1 MKYEKLIRMVAK
13 KTVWPENKE
22 QEFEA
27 YDTKEADEAF
37 EEIMAWYKD
46 AETKANALDNELF
59 ETRTELNAE
68 RITSTKTIDDLKAK
82 NKELEDSNTSYYYKT
97 ENLTSEVNRLKTDY
111 ENAKNQL
118 LVANSNFASLTD
130 KLNKSYELAQKQDNK
145 IEILTSSLE
154 EAENKLSEK
163 DTELNTTIKELESL
177 KDKYNTLTRTL
188 NQINELANFYNEW
201 KKSNS

>member
-59 ETRTELNAE
+59 ETKAELNAE
-68 RITSTKTIDDLKAK
+68 RITSTKTIDDLKTK

-118 LVANSNFASLTD
+118 LVANSNFANLTD
-130 KLNKSYELAQKQDNK
+130 KLNTSYELGQKQDNK
-145 IEILTSSLE
+145 IEMLTNSLE
-154 EAENKLSEK
+154 EAENKLAEK
-163 DTELNTTIKELESL
+163 DTELYTKNKELELL

-188 NQINELANFYNEW
+188 NQINELANFYNQW

>member
-1 MKYEKLIRMVAK
+1 MVAK

-46 AETKANALDNELF
+46 AETKAKALDNELF
-59 ETRTELNAE
+59 ETKAELNAE

-118 LVANSNFASLTD
+118 LVANSNFANLTD
-130 KLNKSYELAQKQDNK
+130 KLNTSYELGQKQDNK
-145 IEILTSSLE
+145 IEMLTNSLE
-154 EAENKLSEK
+154 EAENKLAEK
-163 DTELNTTIKELESL
+163 DTELYTTNKELELL

>member
-1 MKYEKLIRMVAK
+1 MVAK

-37 EEIMAWYKD
+37 EEILAWYKD

-59 ETRTELNAE
+59 ETRSELNAE

-118 LVANSNFASLTD
+118 LVANSNFANLTD
-130 KLNKSYELAQKQDNK
+130 KLNTSYELGQKQDNK
-145 IEILTSSLE
+145 IEILTNSLE
-154 EAENKLSEK
+154 EAENKLAEK
-163 DTELNTTIKELESL
+163 DTELYTTNKELELL

>member
-1 MKYEKLIRMVAK
+1 MKYEKLIRIVAK

-46 AETKANALDNELF
+46 AETKSKALDNELF
-59 ETRTELNAE
+59 ETKAELGAE
-68 RITSTKTIDDLKAK
+68 KITSTKTIEDLKTK

-118 LVANSNFASLTD
+118 LVANSNFANLTD

-145 IEILTSSLE
+145 IDMLTNSLE
-154 EAENKLSEK
+154 DAENKLAEK
-163 DTELNTTIKELESL
+163 ENELNVLNDKLNKL
-177 KDKYNTLTRTL
+177 NDKYDTLTKTL
-188 NQINELANFYNEW
+188 DKINELSNYYNQW

>member
-1 MKYEKLIRMVAK
+1 MVAK

-46 AETKANALDNELF
+46 AETKAKALDNELF
-59 ETRTELNAE
+59 ETRSELNAE
-68 RITSTKTIDDLKAK
+68 RISSTKTIDDLKAK

-97 ENLTSEVNRLKTDY
+97 ENLTSEVNRLKADY

-118 LVANSNFASLTD
+118 LVANSNFANLTD
-130 KLNKSYELAQKQDNK
+130 KLNTSYELGQKQDNK
-145 IEILTSSLE
+145 IEMLTNSLE
-154 EAENKLSEK
+154 EAENKLAEK
-163 DTELNTTIKELESL
+163 DTELYTTNKELELL

-188 NQINELANFYNEW
+188 NQINELANFYNQW

>member
-1 MKYEKLIRMVAK
+1 MVAK

-37 EEIMAWYKD
+37 EEILAWYKD

-59 ETRTELNAE
+59 ETKAELNAE

-118 LVANSNFASLTD
+118 LVANSNFANLTD
-130 KLNKSYELAQKQDNK
+130 KLNTSYELAQKQDNK

-163 DTELNTTIKELESL
+163 DTELYTTNKELEML

-188 NQINELANFYNEW
+188 NQINELANFYNQW

>member
-1 MKYEKLIRMVAK
+1 MVAK

-37 EEIMAWYKD
+37 EEILAWYKD

-59 ETRTELNAE
+59 DTRTELNAE
-68 RITSTKTIDDLKAK
+68 RISSTKTIDDLKAK

-97 ENLTSEVNRLKTDY
+97 ENLTSEVNRLKADY

-118 LVANSNFASLTD
+118 LVANSNFANLTD
-130 KLNKSYELAQKQDNK
+130 KLNTSYELGQKQDNK
-145 IEILTSSLE
+145 IEMLTNSLE

-163 DTELNTTIKELESL
+163 DTELYTTNKELELL

-188 NQINELANFYNEW
+188 NQINELANFYNQW

>member
-1 MKYEKLIRMVAK
+1 MVAK

-46 AETKANALDNELF
+46 AETKAKALDNELF
-59 ETRTELNAE
+59 ETKAELNAE

-118 LVANSNFASLTD
+118 LVANSNFANLTD
-130 KLNKSYELAQKQDNK
+130 KLNTSYELGQKQDNK
-145 IEILTSSLE
+145 IEMLTNSLE
-154 EAENKLSEK
+154 EAENKLAEK
-163 DTELNTTIKELESL
+163 DTELYTTNKELELL

-188 NQINELANFYNEW
+188 NQINELANFYNQW

>member
-46 AETKANALDNELF
+46 AESKANALDNELF

-68 RITSTKTIDDLKAK
+68 RITSTKTIDDLKEK

-97 ENLTSEVNRLKTDY
+97 ENLTSEVNKLKSDY

-118 LVANSNFASLTD
+118 LVANSNFANLTD
-130 KLNKSYELAQKQDNK
+130 KLNKSYEFAQRQDNK
-145 IEILTSSLE
+145 IEMLTSALE

-163 DTELNTTIKELESL
+163 DTELDTTIKELESL

-188 NQINELANFYNEW
+188 NQINELANFYNQW

>member
-1 MKYEKLIRMVAK
+1 MVAK

-59 ETRTELNAE
+59 ETKAELNAE

-118 LVANSNFASLTD
+118 LVANSNFANLTD
-130 KLNKSYELAQKQDNK
+130 KLNTSYELAQKQDNK
-145 IEILTSSLE
+145 IEVLTNSLE

-163 DTELNTTIKELESL
+163 DTELYTTNKELELL

-188 NQINELANFYNEW
+188 NQINELANFYNQW

>member
-46 AETKANALDNELF
+46 AETKAKALDNELF
-59 ETRTELNAE
+59 ETKAELGAE
-68 RITSTKTIDDLKAK
+68 KITSTKTIEDLKAK

-130 KLNKSYELAQKQDNK
+130 KLNKSYELGQNQDNK
-145 IEILTSSLE
+145 IEMLTNSLE

-163 DTELNTTIKELESL
+163 DTELYITNKELELL

>member
-1 MKYEKLIRMVAK
+1 MVAK

-59 ETRTELNAE
+59 ETKAELNAE
-68 RITSTKTIDDLKAK
+68 RITTTKTIDDLKAK

-118 LVANSNFASLTD
+118 LVANSNFANLTD
-130 KLNKSYELAQKQDNK
+130 KLNTSYELAQKQDNK
-145 IEILTSSLE
+145 IEMLTSSLE

-163 DTELNTTIKELESL
+163 DTELYTTNKELELL

>member
-1 MKYEKLIRMVAK
+1 MVAK

-97 ENLTSEVNRLKTDY
+97 ENLTSEVNRLKSDY

-118 LVANSNFASLTD
+118 LVANSNFANLTD
-130 KLNKSYELAQKQDNK
+130 KLNTSYELAQKQDNK
-145 IEILTSSLE
+145 IEMLTSSLE

-163 DTELNTTIKELESL
+163 DTELYTTNKELELL

>member
-59 ETRTELNAE
+59 ETKAELNAE

-118 LVANSNFASLTD
+118 LVANSNFANLTD
-130 KLNKSYELAQKQDNK
+130 KLNTSYELAQKQDNK
-145 IEILTSSLE
+145 IEMLTSSLE

-163 DTELNTTIKELESL
+163 DTELYTTNKELELL

>member
-1 MKYEKLIRMVAK
+1 MVAK

-37 EEIMAWYKD
+37 EEIMACYKD

-59 ETRTELNAE
+59 ETKAELNAE

-118 LVANSNFASLTD
+118 LVANSNFANLTD
-130 KLNKSYELAQKQDNK
+130 KLNTSYELAQKQDNK
-145 IEILTSSLE
+145 IEMLTSSLE

-163 DTELNTTIKELESL
+163 DTELYTTNKELELL

>member
-1 MKYEKLIRMVAK
+1 MVAK

-46 AETKANALDNELF
+46 AETKAKALDNELF
-59 ETRTELNAE
+59 ETKSELNAE

-97 ENLTSEVNRLKTDY
+97 ENLTSEVNRLKADY

-118 LVANSNFASLTD
+118 LVANSNFANLTD
-130 KLNKSYELAQKQDNK
+130 KLNTSYELGQKQDNK
-145 IEILTSSLE
+145 IEMLTNSLE
-154 EAENKLSEK
+154 EAENKLAEK
-163 DTELNTTIKELESL
+163 DTELYTTNKELELL

-188 NQINELANFYNEW
+188 NQINELANFYNQW

>member
-46 AETKANALDNELF
+46 AETKAKALDNELF
-59 ETRTELNAE
+59 ETKAELNAE

-97 ENLTSEVNRLKTDY
+97 ENLTNEVNRLKTDY

-118 LVANSNFASLTD
+118 LVANSNFANLTD
-130 KLNKSYELAQKQDNK
+130 KLNTSYELAQKQDNK

-154 EAENKLSEK
+154 EAENKLAEK
-163 DTELNTTIKELESL
+163 DTELYTTNKELELL

-188 NQINELANFYNEW
+188 NQISELANFYNQW

>member
-1 MKYEKLIRMVAK
+1 MVAK

-46 AETKANALDNELF
+46 AETKAKALDNELF
-59 ETRTELNAE
+59 ETKAELNAE

-118 LVANSNFASLTD
+118 LVANSNFANLTD
-130 KLNKSYELAQKQDNK
+130 KLNTSYELAQKQDNK

-163 DTELNTTIKELESL
+163 DTELYTTNKELELL

-188 NQINELANFYNEW
+188 NQINELANFYNQW

>member
-1 MKYEKLIRMVAK
+1 MVAK

-46 AETKANALDNELF
+46 AETKAKALDNELF
-59 ETRTELNAE
+59 ETKAELNAE
-68 RITSTKTIDDLKAK
+68 RITSTKTIDDLKTK

-118 LVANSNFASLTD
+118 LVANSNFANLTD
-130 KLNKSYELAQKQDNK
+130 KLNTSYELGQKQDNK
-145 IEILTSSLE
+145 IEMLTNSLE
-154 EAENKLSEK
+154 EAENKLAEK
-163 DTELNTTIKELESL
+163 DTELYTKNKELELL

-188 NQINELANFYNEW
+188 NQINELANFYNQW

>member
-1 MKYEKLIRMVAK
+1 MKYEKLIRMIAK

-46 AETKANALDNELF
+46 AETKAKALDNELF
-59 ETRTELNAE
+59 ETKAELNAE

-118 LVANSNFASLTD
+118 LVANSNFANLTD
-130 KLNKSYELAQKQDNK
+130 KLNNSYEFGQKQDNK
-145 IEILTSSLE
+145 IEMLTNSLE
-154 EAENKLSEK
+154 EAENKLAEK
-163 DTELNTTIKELESL
+163 DTELYTTNKELELL

>member
-1 MKYEKLIRMVAK
+1 MVAK

-46 AETKANALDNELF
+46 AETKAKTLDNELF
-59 ETRTELNAE
+59 ETKAELNAE

-97 ENLTSEVNRLKTDY
+97 ENLTNEVNRLKTDY

-118 LVANSNFASLTD
+118 LVANSNFANLTD
-130 KLNKSYELAQKQDNK
+130 KLNTSYELAQKQDNK

-163 DTELNTTIKELESL
+163 DTELYTTNKELELL

-188 NQINELANFYNEW
+188 NQINELANFYNQW

>member
-1 MKYEKLIRMVAK
+1 MVAK

-59 ETRTELNAE
+59 ETKAELNAE

-118 LVANSNFASLTD
+118 LVANSNFANLTD
-130 KLNKSYELAQKQDNK
+130 KLNTSYELAQKQDNK
-145 IEILTSSLE
+145 IEMLTSSLE

-163 DTELNTTIKELESL
+163 DTELYTTNKELELL

-188 NQINELANFYNEW
+188 NQINELANFYNQW

>member
-37 EEIMAWYKD
+37 EEILAWYKD

-68 RITSTKTIDDLKAK
+68 RLTSTKTIDDLKAK
-82 NKELEDSNTSYYYKT
+82 NKELEDSNTSYFYKT

-145 IEILTSSLE
+145 IELLTSSLE

-163 DTELNTTIKELESL
+163 DTELDTISKELESL

-188 NQINELANFYNEW
+188 NQINELANFYNQW

>member
-1 MKYEKLIRMVAK
+1 MVAK

-46 AETKANALDNELF
+46 AETKAKALDNELF
-59 ETRTELNAE
+59 ETKAELNAE

-97 ENLTSEVNRLKTDY
+97 ENLTNEVNRLKTDY

-118 LVANSNFASLTD
+118 LVANSNFANLTD
-130 KLNKSYELAQKQDNK
+130 KLNKSYEFGQKQDNK
-145 IEILTSSLE
+145 IEMLTSSLE
-154 EAENKLSEK
+154 EAENKLAAK
-163 DTELNTTIKELESL
+163 DTELYTTNKELELL

-188 NQINELANFYNEW
+188 NQINELANFYNQW

>member
-1 MKYEKLIRMVAK
+1 MVAK

-46 AETKANALDNELF
+46 AETKAKALDNELF
-59 ETRTELNAE
+59 ETRSELNAE

-118 LVANSNFASLTD
+118 LVANSNFANLTD
-130 KLNKSYELAQKQDNK
+130 KLNTSYELAQKQDNK
-145 IEILTSSLE
+145 IEMLTNSLE
-154 EAENKLSEK
+154 EAENKLEEK
-163 DTELNTTIKELESL
+163 DTELYTTNKELELL

-188 NQINELANFYNEW
+188 NQINELANFYNQW

>member
-1 MKYEKLIRMVAK
+1 MFAK

-22 QEFEA
+22 KEFEA

-46 AETKANALDNELF
+46 AETKVKALDNELF

-130 KLNKSYELAQKQDNK
+130 KLNKSYEMAQKQDNK
-145 IEILTSSLE
+145 IEMLTSSLE

-163 DTELNTTIKELESL
+163 DTELDTTIKELESL

-188 NQINELANFYNEW
+188 NQINELANFYNQW

>member
-1 MKYEKLIRMVAK
+1 MVAK

-37 EEIMAWYKD
+37 EEILAWYKD
-46 AETKANALDNELF
+46 AETKANAIDNELF
-59 ETRTELNAE
+59 ETKTELNAE

-97 ENLTSEVNRLKTDY
+97 ENLTSEVNRLKADY

-118 LVANSNFASLTD
+118 LVANSNFANLTD
-130 KLNKSYELAQKQDNK
+130 KLNTSYELGQKQDNK
-145 IEILTSSLE
+145 IEMLTSSLE
-154 EAENKLSEK
+154 EAENKLAEK
-163 DTELNTTIKELESL
+163 DTELYTTNKELELL

-188 NQINELANFYNEW
+188 NQINELANFYNQW

>member
-1 MKYEKLIRMVAK
+1 MVAK

-46 AETKANALDNELF
+46 AETKAKALDNELF
-59 ETRTELNAE
+59 ETKAELNAE

-118 LVANSNFASLTD
+118 LVANSNFANLTD
-130 KLNKSYELAQKQDNK
+130 KLNTSYELGQKQDNK
-145 IEILTSSLE
+145 IEMLTNSLE
-154 EAENKLSEK
+154 EAENKLAEK
-163 DTELNTTIKELESL
+163 NTELYTTNKELELL

>member
-1 MKYEKLIRMVAK
+1 MVAK

-59 ETRTELNAE
+59 ETKAELNAE

-118 LVANSNFASLTD
+118 LVANSNFANLTD
-130 KLNKSYELAQKQDNK
+130 KLNKSYEFGQKQDNK
-145 IEILTSSLE
+145 IEMLTNSLE
-154 EAENKLSEK
+154 EAENKLAEK
-163 DTELNTTIKELESL
+163 DTELYTTNKELELL

-188 NQINELANFYNEW
+188 NQINELANFYNQW

>member
-1 MKYEKLIRMVAK
+1 MVAK

-46 AETKANALDNELF
+46 AETKAKALDNELF
-59 ETRTELNAE
+59 ETKAELNAE

-97 ENLTSEVNRLKTDY
+97 ENLTNEVNRLKTDY

-118 LVANSNFASLTD
+118 LVANSNFANLTD
-130 KLNKSYELAQKQDNK
+130 KLNKSYEFGQKQDNK
-145 IEILTSSLE
+145 IEMLTNALE

-163 DTELNTTIKELESL
+163 DTELYTKNKELELL

-188 NQINELANFYNEW
+188 NQINELANFYNQW

>member
-1 MKYEKLIRMVAK
+1 MVAK

-46 AETKANALDNELF
+46 AETKAKALDNELF
-59 ETRTELNAE
+59 ETKAELNTE

-97 ENLTSEVNRLKTDY
+97 ENLTNEVNRLKTDY

-118 LVANSNFASLTD
+118 LVANSNFANLTD
-130 KLNKSYELAQKQDNK
+130 KLNKSYEFGQKQDNK
-145 IEILTSSLE
+145 IEMLTSSLE
-154 EAENKLSEK
+154 EAENKLAEK
-163 DTELNTTIKELESL
+163 DTELYTKNKELELL

-188 NQINELANFYNEW
+188 NQINELANFYNQW

>member
-1 MKYEKLIRMVAK
+1 MVAK

-68 RITSTKTIDDLKAK
+68 RLTSTKTIDDLKAK

-97 ENLTSEVNRLKTDY
+97 ENLTSEVNRLKSDY

-118 LVANSNFASLTD
+118 LVANSNFANLTD
-130 KLNKSYELAQKQDNK
+130 KLNTSYELAQKQDNK
-145 IEILTSSLE
+145 IEMLTSSLE

-163 DTELNTTIKELESL
+163 DTELYTTNKELELL

>member
-1 MKYEKLIRMVAK
+1 MKYEKLIRMVAR

-68 RITSTKTIDDLKAK
+68 RITSTKTIDDLKEK

-111 ENAKNQL
+111 ENAKNQM
-118 LVANSNFASLTD
+118 LVANSNFANLTD
-130 KLNKSYELAQKQDNK
+130 KLNKSYEFAQRQDNK
-145 IEILTSSLE
+145 IEMLTSALE

-163 DTELNTTIKELESL
+163 DTELDTTIKELESL

-188 NQINELANFYNEW
+188 NQINELANFYNQW

>member
-37 EEIMAWYKD
+37 EEILAWYKD

-59 ETRTELNAE
+59 ETKTELNAE
-68 RITSTKTIDDLKAK
+68 RLTSTKTIDDLKTK
-82 NKELEDSNTSYYYKT
+82 NKELEDSNTSYFYKT

-145 IEILTSSLE
+145 IELLTSSLE

-163 DTELNTTIKELESL
+163 DTELDTISKELESL

-188 NQINELANFYNEW
+188 NQINELANFYNQW

>member
-1 MKYEKLIRMVAK
+1 MVAK

-97 ENLTSEVNRLKTDY
+97 ENLTSEVNRLKADY

-118 LVANSNFASLTD
+118 LVANSNFANLTD
-130 KLNKSYELAQKQDNK
+130 KLNTSYELAQKQDNK
-145 IEILTSSLE
+145 IEMLTSSLE

>member
-1 MKYEKLIRMVAK
+1 MVAK

-46 AETKANALDNELF
+46 AETKAKALDNELF
-59 ETRTELNAE
+59 ETKAELNAE

-97 ENLTSEVNRLKTDY
+97 ENLTNEVNRLKTDY

-118 LVANSNFASLTD
+118 LVANSNFANLTD
-130 KLNKSYELAQKQDNK
+130 KLNKSYEFGQKQDNK
-145 IEILTSSLE
+145 IEMLTNSLE
-154 EAENKLSEK
+154 EAENKLAEK
-163 DTELNTTIKELESL
+163 DTELYTTNKELELL

-188 NQINELANFYNEW
+188 NQISELANFYNQW

>member
-1 MKYEKLIRMVAK
+1 MVAK

-37 EEIMAWYKD
+37 EEILAWYKD
-46 AETKANALDNELF
+46 AETKAKALDNELL
-59 ETRTELNAE
+59 ETKAELNAE

-118 LVANSNFASLTD
+118 LVANSNFANLTD
-130 KLNKSYELAQKQDNK
+130 KLNTSYELAQKQDNK

-154 EAENKLSEK
+154 EAENKLAEK
-163 DTELNTTIKELESL
+163 DTELYTTNKELELL

-188 NQINELANFYNEW
+188 NQINELANFYNQW

>member
-1 MKYEKLIRMVAK
+1 MVAK

-37 EEIMAWYKD
+37 EEILAWYKD

-82 NKELEDSNTSYYYKT
+82 NKELEDSNTSYFYKT

-118 LVANSNFASLTD
+118 LVANSNFANLTD
-130 KLNKSYELAQKQDNK
+130 KLNTSYELGQKQDNK

-154 EAENKLSEK
+154 EAENKLAEK
-163 DTELNTTIKELESL
+163 DTELYTTNKELELL

>member
-1 MKYEKLIRMVAK
+1 MVAK

-37 EEIMAWYKD
+37 EEILAWYKD

-59 ETRTELNAE
+59 ETKSELNAE

-118 LVANSNFASLTD
+118 LVANSNFANLTD
-130 KLNKSYELAQKQDNK
+130 KLNTSYELAQKQDNK
-145 IEILTSSLE
+145 IEILTNSLE

-163 DTELNTTIKELESL
+163 DTELYTTNKELELL

-188 NQINELANFYNEW
+188 NQINELANFYNQW

>member
-1 MKYEKLIRMVAK
+1 MVAK

-37 EEIMAWYKD
+37 EEILAWYKD

-59 ETRTELNAE
+59 ETKTELNAE
-68 RITSTKTIDDLKAK
+68 RLTSTKTIDDLKTK
-82 NKELEDSNTSYYYKT
+82 NKELEDSNTSYFYKT

-145 IEILTSSLE
+145 IELLTSSLE

-163 DTELNTTIKELESL
+163 DTELDTISKELESL

-188 NQINELANFYNEW
+188 NQINELANFYNQW